1 MADAGKPFVLTRTF
15 DAPRK
20 LVWDVF
26 TKAEHLKHWM
36 GPSGSISHATV
47 DLKPGGLFHYGM
59 AMPDGQTMWGKWT
72 FVEIVPPEKLVV
84 IVAFSDADGGITGHP
99 MSATWP
105 RETRSVTTFTE
116 KDGKT
121 VLRLEWT
128 AYNATPEQ
136 QATFDAAHD
145 SMNQGWGGTMDAL
158 DTYLGKLRSRS

>member
-1 MADAGKPFVLTRTF
+1 MADAGNPFVLTRTF
-15 DAPRK
+15 DAPRA
-20 LVWDVF
+20 LVWEVF

-36 GPSGSISHATV
+36 GPGGALSHATV

-59 AMPDGQTMWGKWT
+59 AMPNGQVAWGKWT

-84 IVAFSDADGGITGHP
+84 LVAFSDADRGITVHP

-105 RETRSVTTFTE
+105 LETRSVMTLTE

-121 VLRLEWT
+121 TLRLEWT
-128 AYNATPEQ
+128 AYNATAEQ

-145 SMNQGWGGTMDAL
+145 SMNQGWGGTMAAL
-158 DTYLGKLRSRS
+158 ETYLAKIQGGK